1 MKTIRRGI
9 NVPRGGKR
17 AGAGRKKG
25 SATKKTRKVADA
37 VAEGGITPLEVMI
50 DAMRRLHKARRY
62 TAAAG
67 VAQHAAP
74 YVHPRLSAVT
84 LRGDQQAPIRLVE
97 ELVVVDGDAHPAAEG
112 AARAGDVPPQ

>member
-50 DAMRRLHKARRY
+50 DAMRRLHKARKY
-62 TAAAG
+62 TAAAA

-84 LRGDQQAPIRLVE
+84 LGGQVGVQLQVVE
-97 ELVVVDGDAHPAAEG
+97 EIVDAPGGDAADGSPAPGPE
-112 AARAGDVPPQ
+112 